1 MSEDRPPPDAGRAQH
16 AREGTR
22 NNPAVEIRTLAS
34 RVVYENRWMLVRED
48 RIEREDGSTGVYGVV
63 DKHDYVVVIPRAG
76 DSFFM
81 VEQFRY
87 PAKGRFWEFPQGSW
101 EQSPG
106 TAPER
111 LARAELREET
121 GLRAAEMRHLGH
133 LYEAYGFCSQAF
145 DVFLAEDCR
154 RGAPAPSPEE
164 QGMRI
169 GQFDADELR
178 QMIRTGIVRD
188 GPSVAAYG
196 LLQLG

>member
-1 MSEDRPPPDAGRAQH
+1 M
-16 AREGTR
+16 
-22 NNPAVEIRTLAS
+22 EIRTLAS

-48 RIEREDGSTGVYGVV
+48 EIERQDGSKGIYGVV
-63 DKHDYVVVIPRAG
+63 DKLDYVVVIPRAG

-87 PAKGRFWEFPQGSW
+87 PAGGRFWEFPQGSW

-106 TAPER
+106 TAAQT
-111 LARAELREET
+111 LAQAELQEET
-121 GLRAAEMRHLGH
+121 GLRAAELKHLGH

-154 RGAPAPSPEE
+154 QGVPARSPEE
-164 QGMRI
+164 QDMRVA
-169 GQFDADELR
+169 QFSTSEV
-178 QMIRTGIVRD
+178 QTMIREGVVRD

-196 LLQLG
+196 LLHLG